1 MSKGSVEEDNPSL
14 PTSALYTEDVNNIRH
29 SCDSEDVRQRDDT
42 QFPADSS
49 SLDSVQA
56 HTVFDP
62 IFAPVRKLPAE
73 ILANIFIEC
82 IPSSKLK
89 TPPPSFGN
97 AGMHLQR
104 VRARLGQVCRVWNA
118 ILNDQPGFWATLV
131 LENPLLPLEIVA
143 LWIKRSKSHP
153 LDVSILNCW
162 NRYMDMDARDAIFK
176 MLHRELWRIRSFFA
190 DFNSNYDLLPL
201 FPPNSSTETPMMQS
215 LTLQGLKCFQEGRYI
230 HCPQLRTLTLRNCGI
245 STVES
250 LISKPMQN
258 LRVLTIIICDGDNML
273 HIKLLRAL
281 PNLVSLTWRWCNT
294 ELLLHDE
301 FPRVALPSLKSLNF
315 RRCQWDMTHLL
326 RHLDI
331 PSLEHL
337 ELGDF
342 VRSNVEQGGLNMVL
356 DVICGDGAVKLRRLT
371 LGDGALRKANIRAM
385 WHHLN
390 HLETLSIKS
399 ADRDV
404 SADRLF
410 TTLSPRNHDFSPVC
424 PQLKTLELSY
434 LETSMAALTDFV
446 QRRVKSDLEDPAPG
460 LVTCLKLSDMWID
473 MGFGTRMWLDEDM
486 FAPLAKTHGS
496 SVQLEAH
503 HACTTSLP
511 ALAH

>member
-1 MSKGSVEEDNPSL
+1 MSEGSEDNPTL
-14 PTSALYTEDVNNIRH
+14 PTTALYTGDVNKIRH
-29 SCDSEDVRQRDDT
+29 SFYLEGVRQRDT
-42 QFPADSS
+42 QFLADSS
-49 SLDSVQA
+49 SLVQA
-56 HTVFDP
+56 HAVSDP

-82 IPSSKLK
+82 ILSSKLK
-89 TPPPSFGN
+89 TPPPSSGN
-97 AGMHLQR
+97 GMHLQQ
-104 VRARLGQVCRVWNA
+104 VRARLGQVCQVWNA
-118 ILNDQPGFWATLV
+118 ILNDQPGLWATLV
-131 LENPLLPLEIVA
+131 LDNPLLPLEIVS

-153 LDVSILNCW
+153 LDVSILNRW
-162 NRYMDMDARDAIFK
+162 NRHMDMDARDLIFK

-190 DFNSNYDLLPL
+190 DFNNNYDLLPL

-215 LTLQGLKCFQEGRYI
+215 LTLQGLKCFQEGRSI
-230 HCPQLRTLTLRNCGI
+230 HCPQLHTLTLRNCGK

-294 ELLLHDE
+294 ELPLHDE
-301 FPRVALPSLKSLNF
+301 FPRVALPSLKSLSF

-326 RHLDI
+326 RYLDV

-342 VRSNVEQGGLNMVL
+342 VVGGERIERGLNMVL
-356 DVICGDGAVKLRRLT
+356 DVICGDGAIKLRRLT
-371 LGDGALRKANIRAM
+371 LGDGALKWANIYSM
-385 WHHLN
+385 WHHLT
-390 HLETLSIKS
+390 HLDTLSI
-399 ADRDV
+399 RDAESGV
-404 SADRLF
+404 SADELF
-410 TTLSPRNHDFSPVC
+410 IALSPRNHDLSPVC

-434 LETSMAALTDFV
+434 LEISTAALIKFV
-446 QRRVKSDLEDPAPG
+446 QRGVKSDLEDPAPG
-460 LVTCLKLSDMWID
+460 LVTCLKLSDMWIG
-473 MGFGTRMWLDEDM
+473 MGSGKRMWLDTEVM
-486 FAPLAKTHGS
+486 LAKLAKTHGS

-503 HACTTSLP
+503 HVTHL
-511 ALAH
+511 